1 MAKKNVKE
9 WLKEHYTLIGN
20 ALIFTGGAI
29 IGASAAAIFQRQ
41 HRNVVITHEPIKRLL
56 VNANRNVMP
65 GAVFTGVSSMP
76 LKPEQLGELGT
87 VIQAL
92 PNYVP
97 GQGFTH
103 FIAIGKD
110 IETK

>member
-1 MAKKNVKE
+1 MAKKNVKD
-9 WLKEHYTLIGN
+9 WLEEHYMLIGN

-29 IGASAAAIFQRQ
+29 IGVSAATIFQRL
-41 HRNVVITHEPIKRLL
+41 HRNVVITHEPIERLL

-65 GAVFTGVSSMP
+65 GTVFTGVSSMP
-76 LKPEQLGELGT
+76 LKPEQLGELG
-87 VIQAL
+87 VAIQAL

-103 FIAIGKD
+103 FVAIGKD
-110 IETK
+110 IKAK